1 MPIDQRTIIDA
12 LVQTTRKR
20 RILPKGPSQRLGE
33 YAAQKGIASL
43 DDLRAWLA
51 AGDGLS
57 GDLAKKLQEF
67 LPPKDA
73 PAFGPYVPLT
83 HLADGGMGT
92 VWLAAAPDGATVVVK
107 TLKGNLP
114 GPKDGSQATEYMR
127 RFEREARITQQLRHP
142 NVVRCLDNGV
152 APDGSLFMVLE
163 YVDSGDLRDVVEAR
177 AGLTE
182 PLALAI
188 LYQVVDGLAEAHRI
202 KLVHRDIKPPNI
214 FVSADG
220 TAKLADFGIARSTE
234 QNRTMLT
241 MQGAIVGSPLYMSP
255 EQVLTDPTL
264 DIRSDIYALG
274 AVLFFCLAGHAPYDG
289 KLQEILHK
297 HCTAPVPDVRKK
309 RPAVSDRTQS
319 IIATCMAK
327 DRKQRYADPQA
338 MRAAIGDVLTG
349 LGMKPGTKVDEDTVD
364 MEVGTAALKPGTGRL
379 ALPDERTLAVNLNQP
394 PPTAGDLTITTDLSS
409 DGAAITIPSGASA
422 RIDDLPT
429 IAGDLSGGDA
439 PAAAPAPAPN
449 DGDLPT
455 IAGRPDLGSA
465 ATMPSGAMHVPDDDA
480 NTVNLTPAAAA
491 KANPAVATR
500 ATHLDIDSGAKPRG
514 TAGTVDTHGPADS
527 SLGTITLDPGRAPA
541 KPAPPATPAAPPT
554 KPPPARPAAAATPAK
569 PAAPAP
575 AKPAA
580 PAEKPAAPSEF
591 SDIKVDPR
599 PLLADF
605 DEIKTLT
612 ANLMSQEAVSDLALA
627 MSKAQAKEPGTSAT
641 LSINRALL
649 PGTPVPGV
657 VKDAFQGD
665 ITTALATDWVDLVSP
680 VPGDPSQVM
689 LFARTRL
696 LMGKLREAPVD
707 LCLRNYPVAVHKDA
721 CQRISRMHVV
731 LRHDAVLD
739 QCRIEDQNAPN
750 GTLLDG
756 IVVPPGGSATMLSDE
771 ESILVLSNTVS
782 LWLRALPR
790 RGGLV
795 GIDGIPAA
803 TTQPSVGIDTPVRL
817 DAITIVRRENRP
829 ELAYAMVLRRLT
841 IGGPG
846 AELVLAGA
854 RTRSA
859 VEIAI
864 YNNRWIWR
872 PTGANIAWR
881 PLADGTELDC
891 GGKPMRATAGSYTR
905 F

>member
-57 GDLAKKLQEF
+57 SDLAKKLLEF

-73 PAFGPYVPLT
+73 PAFGPYIPLT

-92 VWLAAAPDGATVVVK
+92 VWLAAAPDGTTVVVK

-127 RFEREARITQQLRHP
+127 RFEREARITQQLQHP

-214 FVSADG
+214 FVSQDG

-274 AVLFFCLAGHAPYDG
+274 AVLYFCLAGHAPYDG

-309 RPAVSDRTQS
+309 RPAVSDRTQA
-319 IIATCMAK
+319 IISTCMAK
-327 DRKQRYADPQA
+327 ERKQRYTDPAA
-338 MRAAIGDVLTG
+338 MRAAIADVLTG

-364 MEVGTAALKPGTGRL
+364 MEIGSAALKASTARIG
-379 ALPDERTLAVNLNQP
+379 LPDERTLAVNLNQP
-394 PPTAGDLTITTDLSS
+394 QSSAAPMLEDLTITADLSAGSAVTMPSGQVSPAADNDFPTITTDLSS
-409 DGAAITIPSGASA
+409 DGAAVTMPSGAMPA
-422 RIDDLPT
+422 VDDGDHPT
-429 IAGDLSGGDA
+429 IANAGKPREDRTKPGT
-439 PAAAPAPAPN
+439 AAFA
-449 DGDLPT
+449 
-455 IAGRPDLGSA
+455 SA
-465 ATMPSGAMHVPDDDA
+465 ATMPSGAVHVPDDDPH
-480 NTVNLTPAAAA
+480 TVELTPARIPDPAPATSASLAEPSGTINLAPSARPPARPIVPAPAQTPAGKPTGSQAVKVPAAVA
-491 KANPAVATR
+491 PAV
-500 ATHLDIDSGAKPRG
+500 
-514 TAGTVDTHGPADS
+514 PAQ
-527 SLGTITLDPGRAPA
+527 
-541 KPAPPATPAAPPT
+541 
-554 KPPPARPAAAATPAK
+554 PARPAAPGK
-569 PAAPAP
+569 PAA
-575 AKPAA
+575 
-580 PAEKPAAPSEF
+580 AEFTDYKAES
-591 SDIKVDPR
+591 R

-612 ANLMSQEAVSDLALA
+612 ANLMSQDAVNDLAAA
-627 MSKAQAKEPGTSAT
+627 MAKAQGKEPGTSAT
-641 LSINRALL
+641 LAINRAKLA
-649 PGTPVPGV
+649 GTPVPGA
-657 VKDAFQGD
+657 VKDAFVGD
-665 ITTALATDWVDLVSP
+665 FGNALATDWVDLVSP
-680 VPGDPSQVM
+680 IAGDPSQVM

-707 LCLRNYPVAVHKDA
+707 LCLRNYPIAVHKDA
-721 CQRISRMHVV
+721 CQRISRMHLV
-731 LRHDAVLD
+731 LRYDAVMD

-756 IVVPPGGSATMLSDE
+756 ITVPPGGTATMNNDE

-790 RGGLV
+790 RGGLIA
-795 GIDGIPAA
+795 IDGVPAA
-803 TTQPSVGIDTPVRL
+803 TTQPNCGIDTPVRV
-817 DAITIVRRENRP
+817 DAITIIRRENRP

-854 RTRSA
+854 RTRAA
-859 VEIAI
+859 VEIAV

-872 PTGANIAWR
+872 PTGTNIPWK
-881 PLADGTELDC
+881 PLTEGTEIDC
-891 GGKPMRATAGSYTR
+891 GGKPMKATAGSYTR